1 MAKNRVSGSCG
12 MSFRMLA
19 GSATRSAER
28 ARRSMFFRG
37 LNKRALPSGPKYAW
51 FEELG

>member
-1 MAKNRVSGSCG
+1 MAKNRVDDNCE
-12 MSFRMLA
+12 MSFQMLT

-37 LNKRALPSGPKYAW
+37 LNKRALPSGPRYAW
-51 FEELG
+51 FEEL